1 MAQRAKSPRA
11 AKAELRAPM
20 TWAEWALMGMVL
32 AAALAIGLAL
42 SVQLLDSPA
51 ERAQKRM
58 SALADDYYVEF
69 LYPRLTNGGAE
80 TEKLVDYAKSG
91 VPMTYLRQLLH
102 YNNGE
107 HAEEAEIFETA
118 GCDTNATGVRY
129 YPVEP
134 YGPRDYTASF
144 VWQCDIME

>member
-1 MAQRAKSPRA
+1 MVKHKQVARASGASSIRRGRRAKSGGRGTKTAQRAKSPRV

-20 TWAEWALMGMVL
+20 TWAEWALMSMVL

-69 LYPRLTNGGAE
+69 LYPRLTNGGTE

-102 YNNGE
+102 
-107 HAEEAEIFETA
+107 
-118 GCDTNATGVRY
+118 
-129 YPVEP
+129 
-134 YGPRDYTASF
+134 
-144 VWQCDIME
+144 